1 MPFVRISL
9 LKGRTP
15 DQLRAIADGVHN
27 ALVETSYVPE
37 ADAVQALDPARR
49 PVVSER

>member
-15 DQLRAIADGVHN
+15 DQLRANADGVHN
-27 ALVETSYVPE
+27 ALVETYSVPS
-37 ADAVQALDPARR
+37 DD
-49 PVVSER
+49 